1 MQEFQYY
8 QTLTVLKYNYCSK
21 ILKYQNILNL
31 FMQYEFTRATNRK
44 ILYKQKNGSVDEQA
58 LKKMK
63 DDVKHVF

>member
-8 QTLTVLKYNYCSK
+8 QTFTVLKNNYCSK

-31 FMQYEFTRATNRK
+31 FMQYEFTRTTNRK

-58 LKKMK
+58 LEKMK